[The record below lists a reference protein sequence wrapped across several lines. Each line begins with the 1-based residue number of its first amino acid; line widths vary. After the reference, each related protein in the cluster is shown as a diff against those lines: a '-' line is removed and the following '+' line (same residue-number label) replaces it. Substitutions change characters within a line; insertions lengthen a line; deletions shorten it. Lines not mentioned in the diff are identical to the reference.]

1 MLRSTAAPAPLLNLI
16 WLLWMWQTDGS
27 PNHLPDFFLRCLLSS
42 KHFLWAFSQLD
53 MRHKYCLMCQVGELG
68 ALPSK
73 HHQAGFEILTYSDDD
88 DVFIR
93 QVVDSSW
100 TGSDELMWDVA
111 IIIPQDSC
119 GLSRGLTEFLH
130 LIIRAKNIPWLSITS
145 WLRGGGMRNR
155 ERVFA
160 DRKMG
165 WLNGAH
171 RCKFWADEEI
181 NEA

>member
-1 MLRSTAAPAPLLNLI
+1 
-16 WLLWMWQTDGS
+16 MWRTDGS
-27 PNHLPDFFLRCLLSS
+27 PNHLPDVFLRCLLSF

-53 MRHKYCLMCQVGELG
+53 MWHKYCPVCQVGELG

-73 HHQAGFEILTYSDDD
+73 HHQAGFEILTHGDDD

-111 IIIPQDSC
+111 IIIPQDSW

-145 WLRGGGMRNR
+145 WLLGGKKERLR
-155 ERVFA
+155 EKVFV
-160 DRKMG
+160 DGKMG

-171 RCKFWADEEI
+171 GCKFWADKEI